1 MPAKSFGS
9 PNLLDNL
16 IANAH
21 FATALRLVDFAS
33 LIVKVNTQIKFI
45 ISKAA
50 TGDYWHLLL
59 DGFSELRHL
68 TLLKRLSVY

>member
-33 LIVKVNTQIKFI
+33 LFAIEIQKSNSSSPRQ
-45 ISKAA
+45 
-50 TGDYWHLLL
+50 LL
-59 DGFSELRHL
+59 ELIGIC
-68 TLLKRLSVY
+68 Y